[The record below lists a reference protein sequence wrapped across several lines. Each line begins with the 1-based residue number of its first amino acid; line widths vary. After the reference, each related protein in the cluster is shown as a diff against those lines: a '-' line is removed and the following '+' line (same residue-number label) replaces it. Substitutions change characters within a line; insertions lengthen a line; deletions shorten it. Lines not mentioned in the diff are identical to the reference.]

1 MNEQAQK
8 IVAESGNSFHCRVAN
23 AFRNS
28 GWTTLLSPYYVDAST
43 DKAREVDLI
52 VEKAYSADVQY
63 GKPRTIRLRLYVEC
77 KYITQHSVF
86 WFDRQD
92 DARALGWIYRNTPFR
107 KNNTLTNEHHHIL
120 GVDSVAKLFASESK
134 RGEDND
140 PIFKALNQVL
150 NGYVHNKGSALLI
163 PSRDTEHV
171 TLLEYPVVVCSDFST
186 FYRADVEQK
195 QELKRIEDNFLLEV
209 NYAFLNANK
218 ITCRDYFLIDVV
230 QFNNLHTLFDSLE
243 HEIANVQ
250 LLVGD

>member
-1 MNEQAQK
+1 
-8 IVAESGNSFHCRVAN
+8 
-23 AFRNS
+23 
-28 GWTTLLSPYYVDAST
+28 
-43 DKAREVDLI
+43 
-52 VEKAYSADVQY
+52 
-63 GKPRTIRLRLYVEC
+63 
-77 KYITQHSVF
+77 
-86 WFDRQD
+86 
-92 DARALGWIYRNTPFR
+92 
-107 KNNTLTNEHHHIL
+107 
-120 GVDSVAKLFASESK
+120 VDSVAKLFASESK

-195 QELKRIEDNFLLEV
+195 QELERIEDNFLLEV

-230 QFNNLHTLFDSLE
+230 QFSNLQTLFESLN